1 MFISWFKQRKNL
13 IVLFYFVT
21 IALIS
26 FNLIITCVHSI
37 IKIND
42 RPEKVREFVGGSVDI
57 SYGKYMILDLIR
69 KVSLTSSFIFM
80 WISSALLINNYKDHP
95 KRTIVL
101 FIIIS
106 MPLAYFLSIQF
117 SPILSYT
124 LLFNYLNVDP
134 ILVSILL
141 TLSQSIGQPIAG
153 LIFVILFWNISRI
166 ISYERDLGIFMI
178 IAGIGFL
185 LLFSANQA
193 SVLSLTPYPPFG
205 VATITIIPIG
215 AFLIMFGIYISA
227 TLISENINLRSSIYK
242 ITKESKLLHLIGEAE
257 WNKEIQKTVNTIM
270 IDKDLLRKN
279 PETHLELELDE
290 KELKKYIDRIAKE
303 MKKTIS

>member
-21 IALIS
+21 IAFIS

-42 RPEKVREFVGGSVDI
+42 RPEKVREFVGGSTDI
-57 SYGKYMILDLIR
+57 SYGKYVLLDFIR
-69 KVSLTSSFIFM
+69 KVSLTLSFIL
-80 WISSALLINNYKDHP
+80 SVLLINNYKDHP

-106 MPLAYFLSIQF
+106 IPLAYFLLIQF

-153 LIFVILFWNISRI
+153 LIFVILFLNISRI
-166 ISYERDLGIFMI
+166 ISYERDLGTFMI

-215 AFLIMFGIYISA
+215 AFLIMFGIYNSA

-257 WNKEIQKTVNTIM
+257 WNKEIQKTVNRI
-270 IDKDLLRKN
+270 IVDKDLLRKN
-279 PETHLELELDE
+279 PETHIQLELDE
-290 KELKKYIDRIAKE
+290 KQLKKYIDRIAKE
-303 MKKTIS
+303 MKKTVS